1 MALTKRLSPVGN
13 SAGLTFDKPILKQ
26 VGWEL
31 GNEIE
36 VRVEG
41 DTITLKRHRYASA
54 DELGASAKRMIARH
68 GKSLDKLGR

>member
-1 MALTKRLSPVGN
+1 MALTKRLSAVGN

-31 GNEIE
+31 GTEIE
-36 VRVEG
+36 LRVEG
-41 DTITLKRHRYASA
+41 ETIILSRHRFADPEEIKASA
-54 DELGASAKRMIARH
+54 RRMIARH

>member
-1 MALTKRLSPVGN
+1 MALTKRLNPVGN

-26 VGWEL
+26 VGWER
-31 GNEIE
+31 GDEIE

-41 DTITLKRHRYASA
+41 DTIILRRHRVASA
-54 DELGASAKRMIARH
+54 LDVAASAKRMIVRH

>member
-31 GNEIE
+31 GTEIE
-36 VRVEG
+36 LRVEG
-41 DTITLKRHRYASA
+41 DTILLKRYLYADAEDVQSSA
-54 DELGASAKRMIARH
+54 QRMIARH